1 MVAKGLMDY
10 SLLVSIVPRA
20 LGGPPGSVRRSTL
33 EDNPLIDETIPPAL
47 ADRIGVQDETVSLP
61 QFSALSVSSC
71 DQRPVLR
78 AEPGAAAAA
87 AAAAAAGN
95 GGSRRRSSARGGG
108 GGGAAVDAAPVHGSD
123 LAFSNPVMTAAA
135 AQRVLVKEPAGEAG
149 LLEIG
154 LIDMLQTY
162 DMSKRIERNVKRLR
176 HMDLNVD
183 VSSLNAV
190 DYANR
195 FDEMVDRA
203 IFAREL
209 TDSRMSA
216 V

>member
-10 SLLVSIVPRA
+10 SLLVSIVPRS

-47 ADRIGVQDETVSLP
+47 AERIGVQDDGVTLP

-71 DQRPVLR
+71 DQKAVLR
-78 AEPGAAAAA
+78 VEPGAAR
-87 AAAAAAGN
+87 
-95 GGSRRRSSARGGG
+95 SRKRSSAGGPGVVDMSPG
-108 GGGAAVDAAPVHGSD
+108 GHGAD
-123 LAFSNPVMTAAA
+123 LAFSNPVMTQRAM
-135 AQRVLVKEPAGEAG
+135 AQKEPPAEAG

-209 TDSRMSA
+209 TDARMSA
-216 V
+216 I